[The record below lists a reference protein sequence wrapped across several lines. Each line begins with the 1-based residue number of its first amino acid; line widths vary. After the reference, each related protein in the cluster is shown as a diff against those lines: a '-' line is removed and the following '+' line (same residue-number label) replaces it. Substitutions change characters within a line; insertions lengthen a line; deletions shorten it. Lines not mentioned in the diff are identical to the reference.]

1 MLAEDIKDYKFSD
14 IKHRLAEIDSQ
25 LTQFDVQ
32 KEDGANDNILT
43 MMPDVK
49 HKSDGDFM
57 ESIETR

>member
-14 IKHRLAEIDSQ
+14 LKHRLGEIDSQ
-25 LTQFDVQ
+25 LTQFDLQ